1 MAPSKSMTAS
11 KASSNAQ
18 AGKSVRSRAL
28 AMALKSA
35 LNARASANKRK
46 PVRTPNSGIAPF
58 SGVSQVDIAPVN
70 IGNTIRSARQV
81 VIPTRDGVTVTGRD
95 FVTVVG
101 GTVPSYVGWTLQGGV
116 GLSPLGL
123 NASGLRGF
131 FQTYQWYKWEKCV
144 AHYITSSP
152 TSTSGDVLLMY
163 HANHGGPKAD
173 HTSTNFMSYA
183 LSTDSAL
190 LGPQWTNHSVEIIQG
205 EHKWKE
211 TDVLNTEDVSHQTDG
226 ELLVYTKAAT
236 NGSAADP
243 PGYLLIDYKIS
254 FQNRML
260 NPRIQTLPSG
270 LFKFIPTGIHVNT
283 PPTQFEVWSA
293 DFLLSTKAYNNAPI
307 VPTGASVGDI
317 FQVILDLQNA
327 TFTNITAGNAF
338 VVNIAHTGN
347 AGAGTYIP
355 FPLTTGM
362 TIYAVIGSTVA
373 NGSVAFFPNYSAIF
387 AGNTLRYA
395 NTSIPPVTI
404 DCAAVF
410 SCVGSVSTKFTQANI
425 G

>member
-11 KASSNAQ
+11 RASSKMRSIRTAATAAIQKKANP
-18 AGKSVRSRAL
+18 SV
-28 AMALKSA
+28 
-35 LNARASANKRK
+35 
-46 PVRTPNSGIAPF
+46 VRTLPKRGPSNVIGPF
-58 SGVSQVDIAPVN
+58 SGVSQVDVAPVN
-70 IGNTIRSARQV
+70 IGNTIRSSRQV
-81 VIPTRDGVTVTGRD
+81 VSAANGGITVTGRD
-95 FVTVVG
+95 FVTTIG
-101 GTVPSYVGWTLQGGV
+101 GAVSGYLGWTLQGGV

-131 FQTYQWYKWEKCV
+131 FQSYQWYRWDRCV

-152 TSTSGDVLLMY
+152 TSTSGDILLMY

-205 EHKWKE
+205 SHQFKL
-211 TDVLNTEDVSHQTDG
+211 TDVLNTEDVADQTDG
-226 ELLVYTKAAT
+226 ELLVYTRAST
-236 NGSAADP
+236 NAGVADP
-243 PGYLLIDYKIS
+243 PGYLLIDYQIT

-270 LFKFIPTGIHVNT
+270 LFKFIPTGLHVAT
-283 PPTQFEVWSA
+283 SPTQFDVFSA
-293 DFLLSTKAYNNAPI
+293 DFLLSTKAYNNSPI
-307 VPTGASVGDI
+307 IPTGASVGDI
-317 FQVILDLQNA
+317 FQVVLDLQNA
-327 TFTNITAGNAF
+327 TFTNVTAGNAF
-338 VVNIAHTGN
+338 VINIANTGN
-347 AGAGTYIP
+347 AGQGTYIP

-362 TIYAVIGSTVA
+362 TIYAVIGSTVT

-387 AGNTLRYA
+387 AGNSIRYA
-395 NTSIPPVTI
+395 NTSIPTVVV
-404 DCAAVF
+404 DCAAVY
-410 SCVGSVSTKFTQANI
+410 SCVGSVSTKFSQANI